1 MTQTPDLDTF
11 ITRWAASGAAERANY
26 QLFLSEL
33 CDLLGV
39 ERPRPATDDPSAN
52 AYVFEKP
59 VPLAH
64 GTTGFIDLYRRGCF
78 VLEAK
83 QGSAP
88 PRPLGEGGGEGLSSP
103 DPQTL
108 SLTLSQGAREPAPRG
123 RKKRGTAVR
132 GTAGWDTALE
142 RARAQAQTYARSLP
156 PGEIAGGR
164 PPFLIVVDV
173 GNTIDLYSE
182 FTRSGGNYVPF
193 PDPHHFRLRL
203 DDLRDEASRDLLR
216 AVWDTPLSLDPAR
229 RSARVTRAIAERLAE
244 LAKTLEQAHDADTVA
259 HFLMRCLFTMFAED
273 VGLLP
278 EGAFTQL
285 LADLRPDPVGF
296 KPLVEHL
303 WHSMNTGGFS
313 VALRRP
319 ILRFNGGLFADPTAL
334 PLDGEQIALLID
346 AARADW
352 RDVEPAIFGTL
363 LERALDPRERHKL
376 GAHYTPRAYVERLVE
391 PTVIAPLRGEWAG
404 VQAAA
409 LRHHQRGDDG
419 AALAEVEAFLHRL
432 AHVTVLDPACGS
444 GNFLYVT
451 LEQMKRLEGE
461 ALNLLR
467 DLGGAPRLALEG
479 FTVTPQQFRGIEVN
493 PRAAAIAELV
503 LWIGYLQWHRRTR
516 GEVAPAE
523 PIIRDF
529 HNIERRDAVLA
540 WDRVEPLTGP
550 DGRPVT
556 RWDGRTTKRHPATGE
571 LVPDEAAQTPVWRY
585 VNPRPAAWPAADFV
599 VGNPPF
605 IGAKRMRDA
614 LGDDYIDALMAAWPE
629 IPQATDYVT
638 RWWHKAATLVR
649 NGNIR
654 SFGLITTNSLS
665 QAFNRRAIEPHL
677 NAVDKPLSLSF
688 AVADHPWVDSTD
700 GAAVRISMT
709 AAIPGRA
716 EGTLLVVAEEHAES
730 ASSSGDLVKATF
742 TRRGIIHSDLT
753 VGVDVSIAKELEANY
768 GLCAVGMKTIGS
780 GFILNQEE
788 ALHYGVGP
796 SSEVSKYVRPYL
808 SGRDF
813 ASTTRGV
820 YVIDFFGL
828 TENEVRSNFPELY
841 QHLLIKVKPFRDVN
855 RNRIFR
861 EQWWVIGHPRP
872 VFREFTRELAR
883 YVVTIETAKH
893 RYFAFVPSATTPD
906 STLVTF
912 GFDDAYYLGV
922 LSSTVHVTW
931 ALATGGTLED
941 RPRYNKTR
949 CFETFPFPDASD
961 TQRAAIRTLAEQLD
975 AHRKRQQALH
985 PRLTL
990 TDMYNVL
997 AKLRAGEA
1005 LNEAERRVH
1014 EQGLV
1019 AILRQLH
1026 DELDL
1031 AVLEAYGWGDLIKK
1045 GLSADLADS
1054 ADLRSPEASTLK
1066 SAQSAQSADH
1076 SSLEEAILERLVAL
1090 NAARAAEE
1098 GRGVVRWLRPAY
1110 QMPRAGLAPATQPV
1124 LPGAAAGDAPPPA
1137 AAAPPP
1143 WPDGLAA
1150 RAAAVRAALGAFGR
1164 PAKAAE
1170 VAAAFAGRADKKRVA
1185 AVAELLATLVALGQA
1200 GMGEEGEYVGN

>member
-1 MTQTPDLDTF
+1 MTQTPDPDTF

-39 ERPRPATDDPSAN
+39 ERPRPATADPAAN

-83 QGSAP
+83 QGSAPPHPLGEGGGEGLSSPDPQTLSLTLSHGAREPAP

-391 PTVIAPLRGEWAG
+391 PTVIAPLRAEWAG

-516 GEVAPAE
+516 GEVIPAE

-540 WDRVEPLTGP
+540 WDRVEPLTGA
-550 DGRPVT
+550 GRPP
-556 RWDGRTTKRHPATGE
+556 G
-571 LVPDEAAQTPVWRY
+571 
-585 VNPRPAAWPAADFV
+585 
-599 VGNPPF
+599 
-605 IGAKRMRDA
+605 DA
-614 LGDDYIDALMAAWPE
+614 LGRPHDEAPPGHRRTRARRGGPNPGVALRQPAPGGLAGGRLRGRQPAVHRHGADARGA
-629 IPQATDYVT
+629 
-638 RWWHKAATLVR
+638 
-649 NGNIR
+649 
-654 SFGLITTNSLS
+654 
-665 QAFNRRAIEPHL
+665 RRRL
-677 NAVDKPLSLSF
+677 RRG
-688 AVADHPWVDSTD
+688 HP
-700 GAAVRISMT
+700 RRL
-709 AAIPGRA
+709 PGRA
-716 EGTLLVVAEEHAES
+716 RLGRLRDLLVAQ
-730 ASSSGDLVKATF
+730 G
-742 TRRGIIHSDLT
+742 RRAG
-753 VGVDVSIAKELEANY
+753 A
-768 GLCAVGMKTIGS
+768 
-780 GFILNQEE
+780 
-788 ALHYGVGP
+788 
-796 SSEVSKYVRPYL
+796 
-808 SGRDF
+808 GR
-813 ASTTRGV
+813 
-820 YVIDFFGL
+820 
-828 TENEVRSNFPELY
+828 
-841 QHLLIKVKPFRDVN
+841 
-855 RNRIFR
+855 
-861 EQWWVIGHPRP
+861 
-872 VFREFTRELAR
+872 
-883 YVVTIETAKH
+883 
-893 RYFAFVPSATTPD
+893 
-906 STLVTF
+906 
-912 GFDDAYYLGV
+912 
-922 LSSTVHVTW
+922 
-931 ALATGGTLED
+931 
-941 RPRYNKTR
+941 
-949 CFETFPFPDASD
+949 
-961 TQRAAIRTLAEQLD
+961 RAAALRL
-975 AHRKRQQALH
+975 HRHQQPA
-985 PRLTL
+985 P
-990 TDMYNVL
+990 DV
-997 AKLRAGEA
+997 
-1005 LNEAERRVH
+1005 
-1014 EQGLV
+1014 Q
-1019 AILRQLH
+1019 
-1026 DELDL
+1026 
-1031 AVLEAYGWGDLIKK
+1031 
-1045 GLSADLADS
+1045 
-1054 ADLRSPEASTLK
+1054 P
-1066 SAQSAQSADH
+1066 
-1076 SSLEEAILERLVAL
+1076 
-1090 NAARAAEE
+1090 ARAADPPRTASRRCRCCSPSPTTP
-1098 GRGVVRWLRPAY
+1098 GWTRP
-1110 QMPRAGLAPATQPV
+1110 T
-1124 LPGAAAGDAPPPA
+1124 
-1137 AAAPPP
+1137 
-1143 WPDGLAA
+1143 A
-1150 RAAAVRAALGAFGR
+1150 RRCAS
-1164 PAKAAE
+1164 P
-1170 VAAAFAGRADKKRVA
+1170 
-1185 AVAELLATLVALGQA
+1185 
-1200 GMGEEGEYVGN
+1200 